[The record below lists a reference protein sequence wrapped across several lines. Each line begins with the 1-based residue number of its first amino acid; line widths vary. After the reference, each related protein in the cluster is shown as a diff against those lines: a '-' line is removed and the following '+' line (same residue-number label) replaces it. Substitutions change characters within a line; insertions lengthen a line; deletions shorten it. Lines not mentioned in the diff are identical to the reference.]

1 MIWNFFKICWNFW
14 KLLENQNRG
23 FWRHNWLWL
32 VFQARSLR
40 ISKMKLYRPKLNVLK
55 PFYCISNQ
63 KNPPLL
69 PTQPAQLCWATKLG
83 KGGGFRWLE
92 LQSYNFEG
100 SSFGYRC
107 FIFEILSKIS
117 DMLPD
122 PIVQD
127 EHVPVWSIYLQQ
139 TVAAAVPATSDT
151 SPLEPPAWHS
161 APCNKALSAAFLA
174 PGIKMAS

>member
-1 MIWNFFKICWNFW
+1 MIYTRGGQVEFF
-14 KLLENQNRG
+14 
-23 FWRHNWLWL
+23 
-32 VFQARSLR
+32 FQARSLR

-107 FIFEILSKIS
+107 FIFEILSKIG
-117 DMLPD
+117 DMLPTLTAA
-122 PIVQD
+122 IVLQFACHQND
-127 EHVPVWSIYLQQ
+127 WKAIWANGVRCIGLSIKL
-139 TVAAAVPATSDT
+139 
-151 SPLEPPAWHS
+151 
-161 APCNKALSAAFLA
+161 
-174 PGIKMAS
+174 IKQMLFPSNHTECSLTYWKHQI